1 MSEIPVIQNIPDIIN
16 TGKSLFEI
24 LKNIGTNEVIA
35 GVGMIMGISGYSLR
49 DLIGK
54 MKMNNFVN
62 KFKEEFKEVDS
73 INEEQNNIL
82 IHGFV
87 ELEDYIKNCENL
99 DQNVFDKI
107 SDLLINGIKVEDF
120 LTREYIKILKQLSW
134 LDLKILLS
142 LKNENIVDIG
152 YMESRRVSMNT
163 VYLCALE
170 RAKEKNRTFP
180 PELIENSVKKIMSKS
195 LLSSGIGTSKV
206 LEDKFISDNYVDE
219 TSKILIH
226 KYEYT
231 YFLLG
236 ELGQNI
242 TELIDKNTN

>member
-1 MSEIPVIQNIPDIIN
+1 MNEISVIRNIPDIIN

-62 KFKEEFKEVDS
+62 KFKEEFKDVDS
-73 INEEQNNIL
+73 INKEQNNIL
-82 IHGFV
+82 IHGFL

-142 LKNENIVDIG
+142 LKNESI
-152 YMESRRVSMNT
+152 
-163 VYLCALE
+163 
-170 RAKEKNRTFP
+170 
-180 PELIENSVKKIMSKS
+180 
-195 LLSSGIGTSKV
+195 
-206 LEDKFISDNYVDE
+206 IS
-219 TSKILIH
+219 TR
-226 KYEYT
+226 
-231 YFLLG
+231 
-236 ELGQNI
+236 
-242 TELIDKNTN
+242 ID

>member
-1 MSEIPVIQNIPDIIN
+1 MSEISVIQNIPDIIN

-62 KFKEEFKEVDS
+62 KFKEEFKDVDS
-73 INEEQNNIL
+73 INKEQNNIL
-82 IHGFV
+82 IHGFL

-142 LKNENIVDIG
+142 LKNESIIHRG
-152 YMESRRVSMNT
+152 YMESKNIT
-163 VYLCALE
+163 TNAIYQCALE
-170 RAKEKNRTFP
+170 KAKEKNKPFP
-180 PELIENSVKKIMSKS
+180 PELIENSVKKLISKS
-195 LLSSGIGTSKV
+195 LISSGNGIS
-206 LEDKFISDNYVDE
+206 KFIGDEFVSSNYADE
-219 TSKILIH
+219 ASKILMH

-236 ELGQNI
+236 ELGENI
-242 TELIDKNTN
+242 TELINKNIN